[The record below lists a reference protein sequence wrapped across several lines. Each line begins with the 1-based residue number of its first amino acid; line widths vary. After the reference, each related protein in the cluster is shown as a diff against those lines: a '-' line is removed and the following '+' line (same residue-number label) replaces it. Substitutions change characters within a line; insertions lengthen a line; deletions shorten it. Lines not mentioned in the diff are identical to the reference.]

1 LSRAGTRASTPPV
14 QAPCTGEERSALI
27 EIGTVEIDQNDFVLP
42 ETRISTEI
50 GCFRREGASFR

>member
-1 LSRAGTRASTPPV
+1 V